1 WGAVELIEGR
11 MGWGPRRVIGVDLA
25 RGLAMIGMF
34 GAHLNVPREV
44 TVADPSTYL
53 ALVHGRSAILFALLA
68 GVSLGIVTGGP
79 EPQTGRAVVD
89 FRVKTLVRAIALFA
103 LGGLLS
109 MLGTPVAVIL
119 EAYAAMF
126 VLALLVMSWSAKRLW
141 VAVGVLAVLGPVV
154 TIAGRAFMDGVGVW
168 PQGAWSIAFGH
179 CYPVAPWFGFALAG
193 LAIGRTDRRALGT
206 AARLV
211 VGGALAAGIGYWAGH
226 LASESP
232 LAGSVEPFDPS
243 ADIEQL
249 PWDE

>member
-1 WGAVELIEGR
+1 MELIEGR

-68 GVSLGIVTGGP
+68 GVSLAIVTGGP
-79 EPQTGRAVVD
+79 TPQTGRAVVD
-89 FRVKTLVRAIALFA
+89 FRLKTLVRAIALFA

-141 VAVGVLAVLGPVV
+141 VAVG
-154 TIAGRAFMDGVGVW
+154 
-168 PQGAWSIAFGH
+168 
-179 CYPVAPWFGFALAG
+179 
-193 LAIGRTDRRALGT
+193 
-206 AARLV
+206 
-211 VGGALAAGIGYWAGH
+211 
-226 LASESP
+226 
-232 LAGSVEPFDPS
+232 
-243 ADIEQL
+243 
-249 PWDE
+249 